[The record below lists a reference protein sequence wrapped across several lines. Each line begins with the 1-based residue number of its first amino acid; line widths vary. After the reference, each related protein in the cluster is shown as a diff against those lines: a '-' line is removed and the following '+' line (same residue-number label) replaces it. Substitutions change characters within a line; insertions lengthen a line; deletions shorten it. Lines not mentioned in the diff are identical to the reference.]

1 MCWNPLK
8 KWHCWEETSAA
19 LKCHTSLVVS
29 ITFTPSIL
37 VICSSSCII
46 THQLPS
52 YTQKIRT
59 RKVKYP
65 NISTF
70 KWNYRYDV
78 IVQKI
83 LFWIYNNNSQPRRY
97 PLSRMTCFK
106 SVNSKF
112 QIMHESWYPRI
123 SSSELYIFKNI
134 IINYR
139 IKQYKNQYG
148 CQDRTFTT
156 VIYLNASLLTT
167 I

>member
-1 MCWNPLK
+1 MSKLDYFWNK
-8 KWHCWEETSAA
+8 KEHFSNIHKKFHIWYLLLSFCRVNINHR
-19 LKCHTSLVVS
+19 L
-29 ITFTPSIL
+29 
-37 VICSSSCII
+37 
-46 THQLPS
+46 
-52 YTQKIRT
+52 
-59 RKVKYP
+59 KVKYP